1 MRVLQIIK
9 TNNGA
14 NWAFEQAKKLS
25 VMGVEIICMI
35 PDENGVMAE
44 KYVANGMEVIL
55 FDASLPIKNPI
66 SFFSKKKEFMR
77 LIEKV
82 QPDIIHIHFVT
93 NALFARLSLNNTEIP
108 RIFQVPGPLHL
119 EKKFYRKI
127 DIYTSKKGMDYWI
140 PTCKY
145 SYNAYVKEGVDPQ
158 YLRLIYYG
166 GYGGKEIYEYKENV
180 NKLHQEFKINKNE
193 KLIGMVSYFYKPS
206 VLKGQKRGIKGHED
220 FFDAMEII
228 MKKYPNV
235 TAIVIGGPWN
245 NCIDYE
251 NKLKKY
257 AKEKLGK
264 KVAFTG
270 FRTDLKDVYREL
282 SIAVHPSH
290 SENLGGAAESLAAGV
305 PTISTNVG
313 GFPDIVI
320 DGETGYT
327 VDKESPVQL
336 AEAIDKMLSDYP
348 RALKM
353 AEKGRDKVRE
363 LLDIDNTSREVYK
376 LYQHIMEKR

>member
-1 MRVLQIIK
+1 
-9 TNNGA
+9 
-14 NWAFEQAKKLS
+14 
-25 VMGVEIICMI
+25 
-35 PDENGVMAE
+35 
-44 KYVANGMEVIL
+44 
-55 FDASLPIKNPI
+55 
-66 SFFSKKKEFMR
+66 
-77 LIEKV
+77 
-82 QPDIIHIHFVT
+82 
-93 NALFARLSLNNTEIP
+93 
-108 RIFQVPGPLHL
+108 
-119 EKKFYRKI
+119 
-127 DIYTSKKGMDYWI
+127 
-140 PTCKY
+140 
-145 SYNAYVKEGVDPQ
+145 
-158 YLRLIYYG
+158 
-166 GYGGKEIYEYKENV
+166 
-180 NKLHQEFKINKNE
+180 
-193 KLIGMVSYFYKPS
+193 MVSYFYKPS